1 MKAKILDKSI
11 ASFLETN
18 QFNID
23 WTKDFIYEI
32 QKSDISINDIILD
45 EKSRKQITQ
54 IILEYK
60 NSHKLKEFN
69 WLTPVNKIIL
79 EWESWCW
86 KTSTALALAN
96 SLNKWMIIVNLS
108 EIISSKLWETSKNLN
123 KVFKYADNNNCI
135 ILLDEFDSLSKSRN
149 DEKELWEMKRLVNSI
164 IQLLDFWSEDLI
176 IIWAT
181 NYIDNLDIAI
191 KRRFEAII
199 SFSKPDIHQIKT
211 YLEMLQFHFEGKVK
225 ISISK
230 KMIDKFIGL
239 DFFRI
244 KTIINN
250 VIKDKII
257 HGWKNKIN
265 VNPEDIAI

>member
-1 MKAKILDKSI
+1 MTGKILDKSI
-11 ASFLETN
+11 ATFLESN

-32 QKSDISINDIILD
+32 QKSDISINDVVLD
-45 EKSRKQITQ
+45 EKSRKQVMQ

-79 EWESWCW
+79 EWDSWCW

-96 SLNKWMIIVNLS
+96 SLNKWMIIINLS

-123 KVFKYADNNNCI
+123 KVFKYAENNNCI
-135 ILLDEFDSLSKSRN
+135 IFLDEFDSLSKSRS

-164 IQLLDFWSEDLI
+164 IQLLDFWLEDLI

-181 NYIDNLDIAI
+181 NYIENLDVAI
-191 KRRFEAII
+191 KRRFETII
-199 SFSKPDIHQIKT
+199 TFSKPHAEQIKT
-211 YLEMLQFHFEGKVK
+211 YIEMIQFHFEGKVK
-225 ISISK
+225 INTSK

-250 VIKDKII
+250 IVKNKII
-257 HGWKNKIN
+257 NEWKNKIIIN
-265 VNPEDIAI
+265 TQDISI